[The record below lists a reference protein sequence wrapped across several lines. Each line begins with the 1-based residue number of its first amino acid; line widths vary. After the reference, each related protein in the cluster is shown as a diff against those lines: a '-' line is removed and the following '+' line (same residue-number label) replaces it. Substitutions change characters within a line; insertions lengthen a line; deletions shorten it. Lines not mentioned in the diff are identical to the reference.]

1 MNPPTPSS
9 TQVRTPAPW
18 AIALLALGA
27 FAWLDGFHLDLFR
40 QLAAERQW
48 QGGAR
53 LWALTVIGYGP
64 QFVVVLGLARLLF
77 GPGQT
82 LYSLGLAP
90 DRWRIGLLAAVA
102 CTAILPLGYALIAP
116 LSLTPQFGSAV
127 LRQALL
133 SGVGEELLYRAFLFG
148 LLFRYAGWG
157 FLPAALVSA
166 LYFGA
171 NHLYQ
176 GQGLA
181 DSAAIFALTALGGL
195 WFSWLYV
202 EWRWNLWL
210 PIGLHVL
217 MNLYWDLF
225 AVSDTALGP
234 MAANLLRFAVIGLSL
249 ALTLRYAR
257 RRGGRLIVGRHW
269 WWGGPARP
277 D

>member
-1 MNPPTPSS
+1 MNSTALPATPS
-9 TQVRTPAPW
+9 RTPAPW
-18 AIALLALGA
+18 AVALLALGLFLWVDA
-27 FAWLDGFHLDLFR
+27 FHLDLFR
-40 QLAAERQW
+40 QLANQRQW
-48 QGGAR
+48 QGGTR
-53 LWALTVIGYGP
+53 MWALTLIGYGP
-64 QFVVVLGLARLLF
+64 QFAVALGVARLLF

-82 LYSLGLAP
+82 LHALGLAP
-90 DRWRIGLLAAVA
+90 ERWRSGLLAAAA

-116 LSLTPQFGSAV
+116 FAPPQPWLGPVLSH
-127 LRQALL
+127 ALL
-133 SGVGEELLYRAFLFG
+133 PGVGEELLYRGFLFG

-157 FLPAALVSA
+157 FLPAALVSG

-171 NHLYQ
+171 AHLYQ

-181 DSAAIFALTALGGL
+181 DSAAIFALTAFGGL

-217 MNLYWDLF
+217 MNLYWELF

-234 MAANLLRFAVIGLSL
+234 TAAIVLRLAVVGLSIG
-249 ALTLRYAR
+249 LTLRYAR

-277 D
+277 A